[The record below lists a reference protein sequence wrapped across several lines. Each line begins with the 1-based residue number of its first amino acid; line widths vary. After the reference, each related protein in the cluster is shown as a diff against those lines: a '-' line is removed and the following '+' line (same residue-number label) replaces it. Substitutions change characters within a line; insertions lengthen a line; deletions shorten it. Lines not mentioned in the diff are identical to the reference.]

1 MTGIVMT
8 KETKPRDPI
17 LKKYAKRIDEN
28 RFKIDVTTN
37 LQEIGMQGYE
47 RYTRM
52 SDGVQKI
59 DPEILHNDLSIFKAG
74 IITEVTPLQYD
85 IRKNRWTYTMYVYG
99 VFNGELTPK
108 EIVRNYYLKGHGIN
122 VGED

>member
-1 MTGIVMT
+1 MTDIVMT
-8 KETKPRDPI
+8 KETKPREPI

-74 IITEVTPLQYD
+74 IITDVTPLQYD
-85 IRKNRWTYTMYVYG
+85 IRKDRWTYTMYVYG

>member
-74 IITEVTPLQYD
+74 IITDVTPLQYD
-85 IRKNRWTYTMYVYG
+85 IRKDRWTYTMYVYG
-99 VFNGELTPK
+99 VFNGDLTPK

>member
-1 MTGIVMT
+1 MTDIVMT
-8 KETKPRDPI
+8 KETKPRNPF
-17 LKKYAKRIDEN
+17 LKKYVKRIDDN
-28 RFKIDVTTN
+28 RFKIEVSTN

-74 IITEVTPLQYD
+74 IITDVTPLQYD

>member
-1 MTGIVMT
+1 MTDIVMT

-74 IITEVTPLQYD
+74 IITDVTPLQYD
-85 IRKNRWTYTMYVYG
+85 IRKDRWTYTMYVYG

-122 VGED
+122 VEED

>member
-74 IITEVTPLQYD
+74 IITDVTHLQYD
-85 IRKNRWTYTMYVYG
+85 IRKDRWTYTMYVYG

-122 VGED
+122 VGEN

>member
-1 MTGIVMT
+1 MTDIVMT
-8 KETKPRDPI
+8 NETKPKDPI
-17 LKKYAKRIDEN
+17 LKKYVKRIDEN

-52 SDGVQKI
+52 SNGVQKI
-59 DPEILHNDLSIFKAG
+59 EPEILHDELSLFKAG
-74 IITEVTPLQYD
+74 IITDVTPLQYD
-85 IRKNRWTYTMYVYG
+85 IRKDRWTYTMYVYG

>member
-1 MTGIVMT
+1 MTNIVMT
-8 KETKPRDPI
+8 NETKPKDPI
-17 LKKYAKRIDEN
+17 LKKYVKRIDEN

-52 SDGVQKI
+52 SNGVQKI
-59 DPEILHNDLSIFKAG
+59 EPEILHDELSLFKAG
-74 IITEVTPLQYD
+74 IITDVTPLQYD
-85 IRKNRWTYTMYVYG
+85 IRKDRWTYTMYVYG

>member
-1 MTGIVMT
+1 MTNIVMT
-8 KETKPRDPI
+8 NETKPKDPI
-17 LKKYAKRIDEN
+17 LKKYVKRIDEN
-28 RFKIDVTTN
+28 RFKIDVITN

-52 SDGVQKI
+52 SNGVQKI
-59 DPEILHNDLSIFKAG
+59 EPEILHDELSIFKAG

-85 IRKNRWTYTMYVYG
+85 IRNDRWTYTMYVYG

>member
-1 MTGIVMT
+1 MTDIVMT
-8 KETKPRDPI
+8 TETKPRDPI

-85 IRKNRWTYTMYVYG
+85 IRKDRWTYTMYVYG

-108 EIVRNYYLKGHGIN
+108 EIVKNYYLKGHGIN
-122 VGED
+122 VGEN

>member
-1 MTGIVMT
+1 MTDIVMT

-28 RFKIDVTTN
+28 RFKIDVATN

-85 IRKNRWTYTMYVYG
+85 IRKDRWTYTMYVYG

>member
-1 MTGIVMT
+1 MTDIVMT
-8 KETKPRDPI
+8 KDTKPRDPI

-85 IRKNRWTYTMYVYG
+85 IRKDRWTYTMYVYG

>member
-1 MTGIVMT
+1 MTDIVMT
-8 KETKPRDPI
+8 KETKPRNPI
-17 LKKYAKRIDEN
+17 LKKYVKRIDEN

-59 DPEILHNDLSIFKAG
+59 EPEILHDELSLFKAG
-74 IITEVTPLQYD
+74 IITDVTSLQYD
-85 IRKNRWTYTMYVYG
+85 IRKDRWTYTMYIYG

-122 VGED
+122 VGEN

>member
-1 MTGIVMT
+1 MTDIVMT
-8 KETKPRDPI
+8 KEIKPRNPI
-17 LKKYAKRIDEN
+17 LKKYVKRIDEN
-28 RFKIDVTTN
+28 RFKIDVITN

-59 DPEILHNDLSIFKAG
+59 EPEILHDELSLFKAG

-85 IRKNRWTYTMYVYG
+85 IRKDRWTYTMYVYS

-108 EIVRNYYLKGHGIN
+108 EIVKNYYLKGHGIN

>member
-74 IITEVTPLQYD
+74 IITDVTPLQYD
-85 IRKNRWTYTMYVYG
+85 IRKDRWTYTMYVYG

-122 VGED
+122 AGED

>member
-1 MTGIVMT
+1 MTDIVMT

-74 IITEVTPLQYD
+74 IITDVTPLQYD
-85 IRKNRWTYTMYVYG
+85 IRKDRWTYTMYVYG

-108 EIVRNYYLKGHGIN
+108 EIVKNYYLKGHGIN

>member
-1 MTGIVMT
+1 MTDIVMT

-28 RFKIDVTTN
+28 RFKIEVSTN

-74 IITEVTPLQYD
+74 IITDVTPLQYD
-85 IRKNRWTYTMYVYG
+85 IRKDRWTYTMYVYG

-122 VGED
+122 VGEN

>member
-85 IRKNRWTYTMYVYG
+85 IRKDRWTYTMYVYG

>member
-52 SDGVQKI
+52 SDGIQKI

-74 IITEVTPLQYD
+74 IITDVTPLQYD
-85 IRKNRWTYTMYVYG
+85 IRKDRWTYTMYVYG

>member
-1 MTGIVMT
+1 MI

-28 RFKIDVTTN
+28 RFKIEVSTN

-59 DPEILHNDLSIFKAG
+59 EPEILHNELSIFKAG
-74 IITEVTPLQYD
+74 IITGVTPLQYNIHTD
-85 IRKNRWTYTMYVYG
+85 RWTYDIFVYG
-99 VFNGELTPK
+99 VFNGDLTPK
-108 EIVRNYYLKGHGIN
+108 Q
-122 VGED
+122 

>member
-1 MTGIVMT
+1 MTDIVMT

-28 RFKIDVTTN
+28 RFKIEVATN

-85 IRKNRWTYTMYVYG
+85 IRKDRWTYTMYVYG

>member
-1 MTGIVMT
+1 MVDVVFK
-8 KETKPRDPI
+8 KENKSRDVI
-17 LKKYAKRIDEN
+17 LKKYVKRIDEN

-74 IITEVTPLQYD
+74 IITDVTPLQYD
-85 IRKNRWTYTMYVYG
+85 IRKDRWTYTIYVYG

>member
-1 MTGIVMT
+1 MTNIVMT
-8 KETKPRDPI
+8 NETKPKDPI
-17 LKKYAKRIDEN
+17 LKKYVKRIDEN
-28 RFKIDVTTN
+28 RFKIDVITN

-59 DPEILHNDLSIFKAG
+59 EPEILHDELSIFKAG

-85 IRKNRWTYTMYVYG
+85 IRNDRWTYTMYVYG